1 LTAAAR
7 DRTMVRMP
15 LTPEQ
20 IADIADRT
28 GQPPVEKAAPQD
40 GAASPVLD
48 PTALLARA
56 RTFAFC
62 HGHIVVEPRVD
73 WASEFALDP
82 TQQVDF
88 RGPVWVI
95 ANRRGVYLL
104 GEDGQFHSKAPAL
117 RMTRDAALTRAA
129 AIERCWTEANARAES
144 NTPQPVVQGLCTK
157 CGLDG
162 CVPGAE

>member
-1 LTAAAR
+1 VAAVTER
-7 DRTMVRMP
+7 PTT
-15 LTPEQ
+15 TPP
-20 IADIADRT
+20 T
-28 GQPPVEKAAPQD
+28 
-40 GAASPVLD
+40 LD
-48 PTALLARA
+48 PIALLSRA

-117 RMTRDAALTRAA
+117 RMTRDAALARAA
-129 AIERCWTEANARAES
+129 AIEQCWAEANARAES
-144 NTPQPVVQGLCTK
+144 NTPQPVVEGCCPK
-157 CGLDG
+157 CGLHG